1 MTSAHLSAVARDPDH
16 TDELSVATRRAAAV
30 AHFVA
35 TARQLI
41 GDPAHARREDLE
53 AVARHLETLGR
64 QTALFPEGDF
74 PVNEE
79 TPAVVYRLSEESDGT
94 FALYLSVGLPGKSV
108 QPHDHTTWAM
118 ITGVQGIERNVF
130 YRREKTVDP
139 ARDTLTPERT
149 IDVVPGNSVIL
160 GPDDVHTIE
169 LQGQQTGLHLHF
181 YGRGLDHMP
190 ARVVFESREGGSYR
204 TFGPP
209 AGIRHARI
217 SPQALKAALAER
229 EEIALLDVRDAG
241 VYARSHLLFAV
252 SAPRWRLPLEID
264 RLVPLRNTRIV
275 VVDGDESQAHD
286 GAHQLIRLGW
296 TNVTVLAGGTEAWA
310 AAGLQ
315 VFSGTNVP
323 SKAFGEV
330 IEHEK
335 QTPWITSDELERLV
349 QEGEDIAVVDSR
361 TPEEFAAFSLPFA
374 QSVPGAEL
382 VYRIGEIAPDPKTL
396 VVVNCAGRT
405 RSIVGAQTLIDAGI
419 PNRVVSLRNGTMDW
433 LLTGRTL
440 SHGRQT
446 ALPEPSP
453 STQANARVQAEAV
466 AQRAGVRRI
475 DSTTLK
481 RWQEAARQQQRT
493 LYLFD
498 IRTRAEY
505 EAGHLEGWRWAP
517 GGQLV
522 QATDEYAGTRGAR
535 IVLAD
540 WDGVRALT
548 TAAWLAQL
556 GWDVS
561 VYAPATHGPDATR
574 VTGPEPVRVLVPDH
588 PAPLI
593 SPAQAASLQEAGNAI
608 LIDIDSRAAY
618 EKRHP
623 ASARFVAPSRLA
635 EFLASQPAEV
645 SVVLVSGDGVLAAS
659 VAAGLLRG
667 AKPLQPLLA
676 LRGGTQGWIAAELPT
691 GNGSEGVVTGDD
703 DQSYS
708 PYLHKDLALR
718 NAGFVDYLDW
728 ELGLVAQLEREGH
741 TGITL
746 IE

>member
-1 MTSAHLSAVARDPDH
+1 MTSAQLSAVPRDLDSASQV
-16 TDELSVATRRAAAV
+16 SVTTRRAAAV
-30 AHFVA
+30 AQFIA

-41 GDPAHARREDLE
+41 GDPAQARREDLE
-53 AVARHLETLGR
+53 SVSRHLEVLGR
-64 QTALFPEGDF
+64 QTALFPEADF
-74 PVNEE
+74 PVDEQS
-79 TPAVVYRLSEESDGT
+79 PAVVYRLGEDTDGS
-94 FALYLSVGLPGKSV
+94 FALYLSAGLPGKSV

-118 ITGVQGIERNVF
+118 ITGVQGVERNVF
-130 YRREKTVDP
+130 YRREKTADP

-149 IDVVPGNSVIL
+149 VDVIVGNSVIL

-190 ARVVFESREGGSYR
+190 ARVVFETREGGSYR

-217 SPQALKAALAER
+217 SAQALKAALADG
-229 EEIALLDVRDAG
+229 EEIAVLDIRDAG
-241 VYARSHLLFAV
+241 VYARRHLLFAV
-252 SAPRWRLPLEID
+252 SAPRWHLPLAIE
-264 RLVPLRNTRIV
+264 RLVPRRTTRIV

-296 TNVTVLAGGTEAWA
+296 TNVSVLAGGTAAWA
-310 AAGLQ
+310 AAGLE

-335 QTPWITSDELERLV
+335 KTPWITSDELERLV
-349 QEGEDIAVVDSR
+349 QQGEDIAVVDSR

-374 QSVPGAEL
+374 HSVPGAEL
-382 VYRIGEIAPDPKTL
+382 VYRVGEIAPDPDTL

-433 LLTGRTL
+433 LLTGRSL
-440 SHGRQT
+440 AHGRQT
-446 ALPEPSP
+446 TLPEPSE
-453 STQANARVQAEAV
+453 SSKASARAQAEAV

-475 DSTTLK
+475 DTATLR
-481 RWQEAARQQQRT
+481 RWQDSARQQQRT

-498 IRTRAEY
+498 IRSRAEY

-522 QATDEYAGTRGAR
+522 QTTDEYAATRHAR

-548 TAAWLAQL
+548 TGAWLAQL

-561 VYAPATHGPDATR
+561 VYAPATHGPEATR
-574 VTGPEPVRVLVPDH
+574 VTGPEPVHVLLPDQ

-593 SPAQAASLQEAGNAI
+593 AAPQAANLQQSGAAV

-618 EKRHP
+618 EKQHP
-623 ASARFVAPSRLA
+623 AEARFVAPGRLV
-635 EFLASQPAEV
+635 EFIATLPAEI
-645 SVVLVSGDGVLAAS
+645 SVVLVSADGVLAAS
-659 VAAGLLRG
+659 VAAGLLRS
-667 AKPLQPLLA
+667 AKPVQPLLT
-676 LRGGTQGWIAAELPT
+676 LRGGTQAWIAAELPT
-691 GNGSEGVVTGDD
+691 GSGSEGVVTDDD

-708 PYLHKDLALR
+708 PYLHHDLSLR
-718 NAGFVDYLDW
+718 NAGFVDYLEW

-741 TGITL
+741 TGISL
-746 IE
+746 ID

>member
-1 MTSAHLSAVARDPDH
+1 MTSAQLSAVSRSLDGDNQV
-16 TDELSVATRRAAAV
+16 SVATRRTAAV
-30 AHFVA
+30 THFVA

-41 GDPAHARREDLE
+41 GDPAQAQREDLE

-74 PVNEE
+74 PVNEQS
-79 TPAVVYRLSEESDGT
+79 PAVVYRLSEDPDGS

-108 QPHDHTTWAM
+108 QPHDHTTWA
-118 ITGVQGIERNVF
+118 IIAGVQGIEHNVF
-130 YRREKTVDP
+130 YRREKTAAP
-139 ARDTLTPERT
+139 ARDMLTAERT
-149 IDVVPGNSVIL
+149 VDVIPGNSVIL

-169 LQGQQTGLHLHF
+169 LQGLQTGLHLHF

-190 ARVVFESREGGSYR
+190 QRVVFETREGGSYR

-209 AGIRHARI
+209 AGIRHART
-217 SPQALKAALAER
+217 SPQALKAALADG
-229 EEIALLDVRDAG
+229 EEIAVLDVRDAG

-264 RLVPLRNTRIV
+264 RLVPRRTTRVV
-275 VVDGDESQAHD
+275 VVDGDESLAHD

-296 TNVTVLAGGTEAWA
+296 TNVSVLAGGTEAWA
-310 AAGLQ
+310 AAGLE

-335 QTPWITSDELERLV
+335 QTPWITSDELEGLL
-349 QEGEDIAVVDSR
+349 QKGADIAVVDSR

-374 QSVPGAEL
+374 HSVPGAEL
-382 VYRIGEIAPDPKTL
+382 VYRIGEIAPDPNTL

-433 LLTGRTL
+433 LLTGRSL
-440 SHGRQT
+440 AHGRQT
-446 ALPEPSP
+446 SLPEPSE
-453 STQANARVQAEAV
+453 SSKASARVQAEAV

-475 DSTTLK
+475 DTATLH
-481 RWQEAARQQQRT
+481 RWQDATQQEQRT

-522 QATDEYAGTRGAR
+522 QATDEYAATRGAR

-548 TAAWLAQL
+548 TGAWLAQL
-556 GWDVS
+556 GWNVS
-561 VYAPATHGPDATR
+561 VYAPAPYGPDATR
-574 VTGPEPVRVLVPDH
+574 VTGPEPARVLAPDQ
-588 PAPLI
+588 PAPVI
-593 SPAQAASLQEAGNAI
+593 APAQAAALQQSGAAI
-608 LIDIDSRAAY
+608 LIDIDSRATY

-623 ASARFVAPSRLA
+623 AGARFVAPGHLA
-635 EFLASQPAEV
+635 EFIATLPVAT
-645 SVVLVSGDGVLAAS
+645 SVVLVSADGVLAGS
-659 VAAGLLRG
+659 VAAGLLRS
-667 AKPLQPLLA
+667 AKPAQQLLS
-676 LRGGTQGWIAAELPT
+676 LRGGTQGWIAAELPI
-691 GNGSEGVVTGDD
+691 GSGSQGVVTGDD

-718 NAGFVDYLDW
+718 NAGFVDYLEW

-746 IE
+746 ID

>member
-1 MTSAHLSAVARDPDH
+1 MTSAHLSAVVREVDNADQV
-16 TDELSVATRRAAAV
+16 SVATRRAAAISQ
-30 AHFVA
+30 FIN
-35 TARQLI
+35 TARELI
-41 GDPAHARREDLE
+41 GDPSQARRQDLE
-53 AVARHLETLGR
+53 AVAHHLETLGR
-64 QTALFPEGDF
+64 QSALFPEADF
-74 PVNEE
+74 PVNEQY
-79 TPAVVYRLSEESDGT
+79 PAVVYRLSEETDGS
-94 FALYLSVGLPGKSV
+94 FALYLSAGLPGKSV

-130 YRREKTVDP
+130 YRRDKTDDP

-190 ARVVFESREGGSYR
+190 ARVVFDTREGGSYR

-229 EEIALLDVRDAG
+229 EEIAVLDVRDAG

-264 RLVPLRNTRIV
+264 RLVPRRSTRIV

-296 TNVTVLAGGTEAWA
+296 TNVSVLAGGTAAWA
-310 AAGLQ
+310 AAGLE

-323 SKAFGEV
+323 SKAFGEI
-330 IEHEK
+330 IEHQK
-335 QTPWITSDELERLV
+335 QTPWISSDELERLV
-349 QEGEDIAVVDSR
+349 QQGENIAVVDSR

-374 QSVPGAEL
+374 HSLPGAEL
-382 VYRIGEIAPDPKTL
+382 VYRIGEIAPDPDTL

-433 LLTGRTL
+433 LLTGRSL
-440 SHGRQT
+440 AHGRQT
-446 ALPEPSP
+446 QLPEPSEG
-453 STQANARVQAEAV
+453 SKASARAQAEAV

-475 DSTTLK
+475 DTATLR
-481 RWQEAARQQQRT
+481 RWQDSARQQQRT

-522 QATDEYAGTRGAR
+522 QATDEYAATRGAR

-548 TAAWLAQL
+548 TGAWLAQL

-574 VTGPEPVRVLVPDH
+574 VTGPEPVRVLAPDH

-593 SPAQAASLQEAGNAI
+593 APAQAAALQQAGKAV

-623 ASARFVAPSRLA
+623 AGARFVAPGRLSA
-635 EFLASQPAEV
+635 FIATLPTDV
-645 SVVLVSGDGVLAAS
+645 SVVLLSSDGVLAGS
-659 VAAGLLRG
+659 VAAGLLRS
-667 AKPLQPLLA
+667 AKPVQPLLT
-676 LRGGTQGWIAAELPT
+676 LRGGAQAWTAAELPT
-691 GNGSEGVVTGDD
+691 DSGSDGVVTGDD

-708 PYLHKDLALR
+708 PYLHKDLTLR
-718 NAGFVDYLDW
+718 NAGFEEYLEW

-741 TGITL
+741 TGIAL

>member
-1 MTSAHLSAVARDPDH
+1 MTSTLLSAIPR
-16 TDELSVATRRAAAV
+16 ELDVGTRRSAAIAQ
-30 AHFVA
+30 FIS

-41 GDPAHARREDLE
+41 GDPSQASREDLE

-64 QTALFPEGDF
+64 QATLFPEEDF
-74 PVNEE
+74 PVDQEH
-79 TPAVVYRLSEESDGT
+79 PAVVYRLSEEADGG
-94 FALYLSVGLPGKSV
+94 FALYLSAALPGKSV
-108 QPHDHTTWAM
+108 LPHDHTTWA
-118 ITGVQGIERNVF
+118 IISGVQGVERNVF
-130 YRREKTVDP
+130 YRRDKTADP
-139 ARDTLTPERT
+139 ARDALTPERT
-149 IDVVPGNSVIL
+149 VDVGLGNSVIL

-169 LQGQQTGLHLHF
+169 LQGHQTGLHLHF

-190 ARVVFESREGGSYR
+190 ARVVFESRAGGSYR

-217 SPQALKAALAER
+217 TPQDLKAALADGQ
-229 EEIALLDVRDAG
+229 EIALLDVRDAG

-252 SAPRWRLPLEID
+252 SAPRWRLPLDID
-264 RLVPLRNTRIV
+264 RLVPRRNTRIV
-275 VVDGDESQAHD
+275 VIDGDESQAHD

-296 TNVTVLAGGTEAWA
+296 TNVSVLAGGTEAWA
-310 AAGLQ
+310 AAGLE

-335 QTPWITSDELERLV
+335 QTPWITSEELERLV
-349 QEGEDIAVVDSR
+349 RQGDNIAVVDSR

-374 QSVPGAEL
+374 HSVPGAEL
-382 VYRIGEIAPDPKTL
+382 VYRIAEIAPDPETL

-440 SHGRQT
+440 AHGRQT
-446 ALPEPSP
+446 PLPEPSAGHLAGARA
-453 STQANARVQAEAV
+453 QADAV
-466 AQRAGVRRI
+466 AHRAGVRRI
-475 DSTTLK
+475 DAATLQ
-481 RWQEAARQQQRT
+481 RWQESARQQQRT

-522 QATDEYAGTRGAR
+522 QATDEYAATRGAR

-548 TAAWLAQL
+548 TGAWLAQL

-561 VYAPATHGPDATR
+561 VHAPATHGPGAAR
-574 VTGPEPVRVLVPDH
+574 VTGPEPVRVLVPDS

-593 SPAQAASLQEAGNAI
+593 APAQAAALQQSGAAV

-623 ASARFVAPSRLA
+623 AGARFVAPGRLS
-635 EFLASQPAEV
+635 EFIPTLPAQA
-645 SVVLVSGDGVLAAS
+645 SVVLISADGILAHS
-659 VAAGLLRG
+659 VASGLLRS
-667 AKPLQPLLA
+667 AKPAQPLLA
-676 LRGGTQGWIAAELPT
+676 LRGGTRGWIAAELPT
-691 GNGSEGVVTGDD
+691 DSGGDGVVTGDD

-708 PYLHKDLALR
+708 PYLQKDLALR
-718 NAGFVDYLDW
+718 NAGFVEYLEW

-741 TGITL
+741 TGIAL
-746 IE
+746 ID